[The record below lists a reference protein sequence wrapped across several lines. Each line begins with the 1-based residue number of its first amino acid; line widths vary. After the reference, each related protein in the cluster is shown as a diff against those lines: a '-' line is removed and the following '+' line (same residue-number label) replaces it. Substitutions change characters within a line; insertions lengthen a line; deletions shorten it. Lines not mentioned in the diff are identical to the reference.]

1 LLLFVAV
8 VISLSLAAGRKQRGR
23 NKIFSFK
30 DEAASEAASYSLYNH
45 CKIALQY
52 RIGLRKR
59 EREREREREGK
70 IGTNQLASY
79 SLGRETKQYRLIAG
93 LRRANPSRR

>member
-59 EREREREREGK
+59 EREREREGK